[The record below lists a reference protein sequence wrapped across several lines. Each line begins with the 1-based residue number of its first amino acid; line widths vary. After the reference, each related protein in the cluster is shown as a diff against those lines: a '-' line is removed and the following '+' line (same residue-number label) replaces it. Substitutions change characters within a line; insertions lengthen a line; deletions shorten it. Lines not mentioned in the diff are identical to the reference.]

1 MPGIWPHPHVDTKLF
16 NLNWNVEKPCKA
28 QDYGAVVL
36 LSSSSVCVLSC
47 SVMSDSCNTIDCMW
61 PARLLYPWD
70 SPGRNTELG
79 CISFSR
85 GSSWLRNG
93 AQAFWIAGR
102 FFTDWAIR
110 EVLHLLMNTPVIV
123 LAYLFPLSLPHS
135 CTNVQPYLS
144 NCRNKLEFQI
154 IKWVLGEIMYAP
166 S

>member
-79 CISFSR
+79 CH
-85 GSSWLRNG
+85 
-93 AQAFWIAGR
+93 
-102 FFTDWAIR
+102 FFLQGIFPTQEWSPG
-110 EVLHLLMNTPVIV
+110 LL
-123 LAYLFPLSLPHS
+123 
-135 CTNVQPYLS
+135 
-144 NCRNKLEFQI
+144 NCRQI
-154 IKWVLGEIMYAP
+154 LYRLSYKGSPSSINEHSNHCASLLLSPITAP
-166 S
+166 QLY